1 MKVCAYVMTYD
12 TGLAPNPFHGV
23 CTLAVCTPNHQNANL
38 GHGDIIVGIAG
49 TRLRNKL
56 NSPDQWRLVYAMEVD
71 KRRTLDEYFGEYK
84 SKRPK
89 LNGSKIDMCGDNFY
103 KNLTHTRQT
112 EEHTSNII
120 EKQDCDGN
128 RVFVGSEFAY
138 FGSLAPVIPTDH
150 LWGAKLIRQLTKRAV
165 GVTYILGGTCADP
178 WNATDLDEFRVF
190 ISANKPDYT
199 PDPIDFDL
207 WKGSS
212 DENISKSRCA

>member
-1 MKVCAYVMTYD
+1 MILDSTRRHDLENQRYPSRKA
-12 TGLAPNPFHGV
+12 
-23 CTLAVCTPNHQNANL
+23 HQIKLPVDWDRLSWTAM
-38 GHGDIIVGIAG
+38 IPG
-49 TRLRNKL
+49 T
-56 NSPDQWRLVYAMEVD
+56 E
-71 KRRTLDEYFGEYK
+71 
-84 SKRPK
+84 
-89 LNGSKIDMCGDNFY
+89 
-103 KNLTHTRQT
+103 
-112 EEHTSNII
+112 I

-178 WNATDLDEFRVF
+178 WNSTDLDEFNVF
-190 ISANKPDYT
+190 ISANKPDCI

-212 DENISKSRCA
+212 DENTSKSG